1 MKLTLIK
8 SFAAIALLGFFTQF
22 SAAQEVTSMAA
33 AKQIADIVASINH
46 FPSDEDKAA
55 LAIISADNSLPQ
67 NVRDMATAVSTI
79 AHSANDEGKIAMT
92 RIQASD
98 KAPDSAKSL
107 AGMIAN
113 FNHMLSDEQKQK
125 LAKIYP

>member
-22 SAAQEVTSMAA
+22 SAAQDVTPMAA

>member
-22 SAAQEVTSMAA
+22 SAAQDVTPMAA

-98 KAPDSAKSL
+98 KALDSPKSL
-107 AGMIAN
+107 AVTIAN
-113 FNHMLSDEQKQK
+113 SNYTLTACHELQM
-125 LAKIYP
+125 AIIIP